1 MSYAEL
7 TYRSHN
13 PLKRLVQ
20 GHRYHAMLGQ
30 VAPGGDVR
38 VLDYGCGDGFF
49 LGLLQE
55 RGVGPDR
62 LTGYEPFASMAAQF
76 GAAQLGAAQLGAGTN
91 RPRLVDHP
99 SGLDGLAGERFSHI
113 FCMEVLEHLDDPEL
127 AEALDR
133 IAALASPAT
142 RIIVTV
148 PSELGPAGAVKCLF
162 RAMSGTERVDRAT
175 VRSVLAGRPPSRPV
189 SDTPEGRYIYSHI
202 GFDHRRVE
210 AELAR
215 RFRVER
221 PFGIPFRF
229 LPLSVN
235 NEVAFICRPR

>member
-20 GHRYHAMLGQ
+20 GHRYRAMLGQ
-30 VAPGGDVR
+30 VAPGADIR

-49 LGLLQE
+49 LSLLQR

-76 GAAQLGAAQLGAGTN
+76 AAGAG
-91 RPRLVDHP
+91 RPRLVEHP
-99 SGLDGLAGERFSHI
+99 SGLAGLAEERFSHI

-133 IAALASPAT
+133 IAALAGPET

-162 RAMSGTERVDRAT
+162 RAMSGTERVDHET
-175 VRSVLAGRPPSRPV
+175 VRSVLAGRPPPRLV

-202 GFDHRRVE
+202 GFDQRRVE
-210 AELAR
+210 AELAS

-221 PFGIPFRF
+221 RFGIPFRF